1 MPVSQTPPNRTGDG
15 VLKVMKIIISKFE
28 RQTNDYVFYSEVV
41 GEARMSRI
49 MLDVYLEEAK
59 SLKLITQDNERDIW
73 LTNIGKHYAIQ
84 HKIIKP

>member
-1 MPVSQTPPNRTGDG
+1 
-15 VLKVMKIIISKFE
+15 
-28 RQTNDYVFYSEVV
+28 
-41 GEARMSRI
+41 MSRI